1 MKPNICVALPIKSGN
16 VKENNAIIKRVLESK
31 PDLIE
36 FRFDYIEEIS
46 QLTPDFVKV
55 SLNLIKPDVL
65 SIFTF
70 RDPSEGGQYAIS
82 KAERLKI
89 INLLIEAYPDYLD
102 IEMNT
107 EIEHLSEIINLAN
120 KNKVKLIFS
129 YHDFEK
135 TPSFEAASEIFE
147 GFKDKLLSNHLIDS
161 LMLKEV
167 TYKIIFTAQS
177 FEDNFIP
184 IKLCK
189 VVSEKEKDQGIISF
203 CMGELGIF
211 SRIICVKFGSFLTYG
226 SLEDKTAPGQ
236 INIKKIRELHKLLF
250 SN

>member
-1 MKPNICVALPIKSGN
+1 MNPYICVALPIKSGS
-16 VKENNAIIKRVLESK
+16 VKENNTMVKKALKSK

-36 FRFDYIEEIS
+36 FRFDYIKEIS
-46 QLTPDFVKV
+46 QLTPDFIKV

-70 RDPSEGGQYAIS
+70 RDPSEGGQCAIS
-82 KAERLKI
+82 QTERLKI
-89 INLLIEAYPDYLD
+89 INLLIKAQPDYLD

-107 EIEHLSEIINLAN
+107 KIEYLSEIINLAD
-120 KNKVKLIFS
+120 KNRVKLIFS

-135 TPSFEAASEIFE
+135 TPSFEAASDIFE
-147 GFKDKLLSNHLIDS
+147 SFKAKLLSNHLIDS
-161 LMLKEV
+161 LTLKEV

-189 VVSEKEKDQGIISF
+189 VVSEKETIISF
-203 CMGELGIF
+203 CMGELGVF

-236 INIKKIRELHKLLF
+236 INIKKIRELHQLLF

>member
-1 MKPNICVALPIKSGN
+1 MKYNICVAIPIKSGN
-16 VKENNAIIKRVLESK
+16 LEENKEIIGKVLESK

-36 FRFDYIEEIS
+36 FRFDYIDDIS
-46 QLTPDFVKV
+46 QLTPDFFKNL
-55 SLNLIKPDVL
+55 LNLISSDIL

-70 RDPSEGGQYAIS
+70 RDPAEGGQCVLNE
-82 KAERLKI
+82 AEHLTI
-89 INLLIEAYPDYLD
+89 IKLLIEAQPEYLD

-107 EIEHLSEIINLAN
+107 EIEKLREIINFAN
-120 KNKVKLIFS
+120 ENKVKLIFS

-135 TPSFEAASEIFE
+135 TPSFEVASNIFE
-147 GFKDKLLSNHLIDS
+147 SFKDKLLGNHLIDF
-161 LMLKEV
+161 LMFKEII
-167 TYKIIFTAQS
+167 YKLIFAAQS

-189 VVSEKEKDQGIISF
+189 VISEKEKEQGIISF

-211 SRIICVKFGSFLTYG
+211 SRITCVKFGSFLTYG

-236 INIKKIRELHKLLF
+236 LNIKKIRELHQLLF
-250 SN
+250 NY

>member
-16 VKENNAIIKRVLESK
+16 VKENYAIIKRVLESK

-70 RDPSEGGQYAIS
+70 RDPSEGGQCAIS
-82 KAERLKI
+82 QADRLKI
-89 INLLIEAYPDYLD
+89 INLLIESHPDYLD

-107 EIEHLSEIINLAN
+107 KTEHLSEIINLAD

-135 TPSFEAASEIFE
+135 TPSFEAASDIFE
-147 GFKDKLLSNHLIDS
+147 GFKDKLLSNRLIDA
-161 LMLKEV
+161 LTLKEV

-211 SRIICVKFGSFLTYG
+211 SRIMCVKFGSFLTYG

-236 INIKKIRELHKLLF
+236 INIKKIRELHQLLF

>member
-16 VKENNAIIKRVLESK
+16 VKEKNEIIKKVLESK

-46 QLTPDFVKV
+46 QLTPDFVKGL
-55 SLNLIKPDVL
+55 LNLIKPDVM

-70 RDPSEGGQYAIS
+70 RDPSEGGQCAINQ
-82 KAERLKI
+82 AERLKI
-89 INLLIEAYPDYLD
+89 INLLIEAHPDYLD

-120 KNKVKLIFS
+120 KNEVKLIFS

-147 GFKDKLLSNHLIDS
+147 GFKDKLLTNHLIDF
-161 LMLKEV
+161 LTFKGV
-167 TYKIIFTAQS
+167 TFKIIFTAQS

-203 CMGELGIF
+203 CMGELGVF
-211 SRIICVKFGSFLTYG
+211 SRITCVKFGSFLTYG

-236 INIKKIRELHKLLF
+236 INIKKIRELHQLLF